1 MDETRK
7 TDKCVRW
14 GGEEFIVVLPFCGL
28 DKASE
33 IAENIR
39 AAMAAI
45 SFAGVGQVTLSMGA
59 TESVAGI
66 PQAQFLSGLTSSCT
80 RPNTAERTGSRGN
93 VITAHR
99 TQNPVPTRLRRV
111 RR

>member
-45 SFAGVGQVTLSMGA
+45 SFTGVGQVTLSMGA
-59 TESVAGI
+59 TESVAGDT
-66 PQAQFLSGLTSSCT
+66 PGAVL
-80 RPNTAERTGSRGN
+80 ERVDQLLYASKHRGKN
-93 VITAHR
+93 
-99 TQNPVPTRLRRV
+99 RV
-111 RR
+111 TW